1 MEPRWNREE
10 PMHKDSGLHNK
21 YEYIVRIKFTS
32 NSNYRSKSRVA
43 IVIIA
48 TTVLLIAAATT
59 ITTGTPAAF
68 AQQPESGT
76 TDPQDM
82 RATVQQTQQ
91 ISTQHVTTEQQ
102 QVNGLQFIPR
112 WGPIIDIDSDRLMV
126 LFANCETGEFAVSG
140 QHIFTSAELEAL
152 QSFAIGLPDNLMSWL
167 IVVENEGTE
176 LAPASVGVICTD
188 ESGAVDDGV
197 DLDISTKTSINNVVN
212 QFIRVA
218 GGQII
223 NLGQII
229 NIYQNITQVAYQYV
243 NITGNNNTVNQIINQ
258 SASQIVAANG
268 TNIGQ
273 IINQTAVQAGIITPE
288 QAGNTTT
295 PTVQRQI
302 GPGAVDMGPA
312 PIEDIDCNLV
322 ASEAGQAYN
331 LGRAYK
337 VPEQCIG
344 LVPLPSLDS
353 EGNVI
358 PRTPLESSSA
368 VGPSPNNVPED
379 NGGGAPDTTTT
390 TPPATTSNEEETPA
404 TTSTEEEEEETPATP
419 PAEEEEE
426 ETETTQAAPTTDNDG
441 EADSNPETE
450 NNPAAE

>member
-1 MEPRWNREE
+1 
-10 PMHKDSGLHNK
+10 
-21 YEYIVRIKFTS
+21 
-32 NSNYRSKSRVA
+32 
-43 IVIIA
+43 
-48 TTVLLIAAATT
+48 
-59 ITTGTPAAF
+59 
-68 AQQPESGT
+68 
-76 TDPQDM
+76 
-82 RATVQQTQQ
+82 
-91 ISTQHVTTEQQ
+91 
-102 QVNGLQFIPR
+102 
-112 WGPIIDIDSDRLMV
+112 MV

-152 QSFAIGLPDNLMSWL
+152 QSFSIGLPDNLMSWL

-243 NITGNNNTVNQIINQ
+243 NITGKNNTVNQIINQ

-302 GPGAVDMGPA
+302 GPGAAPDGPTVSDDCDGEVA
-312 PIEDIDCNLV
+312 RAGEADGLGLPYKVEEGCIDYYNQLR
-322 ASEAGQAYN
+322 STYN
-331 LGRAYK
+331 L
-337 VPEQCIG
+337 P
-344 LVPLPSLDS
+344 PLDS
-353 EGNVI
+353 EGNI
-358 PRTPLESSSA
+358 IDTTLPPGSSTAIGPNSGNTAPLET
-368 VGPSPNNVPED
+368 D
-379 NGGGAPDTTTT
+379 DDGASET
-390 TPPATTSNEEETPA
+390 TPPETEGRPSDEDGSGNEIEVTTLPTPPETTTEEET
-404 TTSTEEEEEETPATP
+404 TEEEEEE
-419 PAEEEEE
+419 E
-426 ETETTQAAPTTDNDG
+426 ETASAATTTPTDDDGADNPDNTAAD
-441 EADSNPETE
+441 
-450 NNPAAE
+450 